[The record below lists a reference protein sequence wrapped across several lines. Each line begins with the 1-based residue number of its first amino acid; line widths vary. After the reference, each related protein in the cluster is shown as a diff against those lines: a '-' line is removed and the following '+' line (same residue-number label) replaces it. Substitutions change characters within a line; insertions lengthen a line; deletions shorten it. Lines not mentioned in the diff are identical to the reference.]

1 MQYTALRNYDIMQAY
16 KKYCLKERRKF
27 MKIVALNGLLGYGYS
42 EEALEIA
49 FSEKVDYLGVDAGS
63 TDPGPYYLGSGR
75 SFTDRGAVKR
85 DLMLALPKALGQ
97 KAPFIIGTAGGA
109 GSFRHVEWLR
119 EIILEI
125 AGEMG
130 LSFKLG
136 TIYSDVDRE
145 YVLEKYEAGKIK
157 NMSEEF
163 PLDKEAILD
172 STAIVSQIG
181 IAPIIKLLS
190 EGADVILSGRACDT
204 AIYAAPCVFRGYDPG
219 LAFHMAKIMEC
230 GAMCSEPVAAADV
243 MQGYIEKD
251 YFELRPAN
259 PKRKCTVSRVA
270 AHTLYEQSNPYLIY
284 EPDGVCDLTNS
295 TFIQQDERTVRV
307 YGSVFKEAEVKTLK
321 LEGVKLSG
329 YRTICP
335 ATIYDELTVENFPKI
350 AEIVLDFVNNN
361 LQNTISPKDYSVNFK
376 NSGGDGSSLGVIIDV
391 VGKTQEIA
399 DTVCALVR
407 SRMLHCDYPGRK
419 TTAGNLA
426 FPFSPSDIHVGAV
439 YEFSV
444 FHLAEV
450 GSLLETSKTKIE
462 QIG

>member
-1 MQYTALRNYDIMQAY
+1 
-16 KKYCLKERRKF
+16 

-63 TDPGPYYLGSGR
+63 TDPGPYYLGSGK

-85 DLMLALPKALGQ
+85 DIALALPKALEH

-109 GSFRHVEWLR
+109 GSSVHVKWLK
-119 EIILEI
+119 EILLEV
-125 AGEMG
+125 AKEQN

-136 TIYSDVDRE
+136 TVLSDVDTG
-145 YVLEKYEAGKIK
+145 YVLEKFDDGKLSD
-157 NMSEEF
+157 MSSEF
-163 PLDKEAILD
+163 PAERKSIEE
-172 STAIVSQIG
+172 SVRIVSQIG
-181 IAPIIKLLS
+181 IAPIIELLKKNV
-190 EGADVILSGRACDT
+190 DVIICGRACDT
-204 AIYAAPCVFRGYDPG
+204 AIYAAPCIYSGYNPG

-243 MQGYIEKD
+243 MQAYIYDD

-259 PKRKCTVSRVA
+259 PIRRCTVDRVA

-295 TFIQQDERTVRV
+295 EFKQVDERTVRV
-307 YGSVFKEAEVKTLK
+307 SGSVFHDAEEKTLK
-321 LEGVKLSG
+321 LEGVKCSG

-335 ATIYDELTVENFPKI
+335 ATVYDSETIKNIDKITKTVT
-350 AEIVLDFVNNN
+350 DFVKE
-361 LQNTISPKDYSVNFK
+361 NTKKTLPANSYEIHFK
-376 NSGGDGSSLGVIIDV
+376 LNGGEESSLGIIIDI

-407 SRMLHCDYPGRK
+407 SRMLHCDYEGRK
-419 TTAGNLA
+419 STAGNLA
-426 FPFSPSDIHVGAV
+426 FPFSPSDIHVGPV

-444 FHLAEV
+444 FHLAKVDSLIETAKITVEEV
-450 GSLLETSKTKIE
+450 
-462 QIG
+462 

>member
-1 MQYTALRNYDIMQAY
+1 
-16 KKYCLKERRKF
+16 

-42 EEALEIA
+42 EEALNIA

-63 TDPGPYYLGSGR
+63 TDPGPYYLGSGK

-85 DLMLALPKALGQ
+85 DLELALPKALEQ

-109 GSFRHVEWLR
+109 GSERHVKWLC
-119 EIILEI
+119 EIIFEI
-125 AGEMG
+125 AKEKN

-136 TIYSDVDRE
+136 TVLSDVSKD
-145 YVLEKYEAGKIK
+145 YVLEKFDSEKIL
-157 NMSEEF
+157 NMSDEM
-163 PLDKEAILD
+163 PLSKEAIEQ
-172 STAIVSQIG
+172 STTIVSQIG
-181 IAPIIKLLS
+181 IAPIIELLKS
-190 EGADVILSGRACDT
+190 GADVIVCGRACDT
-204 AIYAAPCVFRGYDPG
+204 AIYAAPCIYEGYDEG

-243 MQGYIEKD
+243 MQGYMHKD

-259 PKRKCTVSRVA
+259 PIRRCTVDRVA

-295 TFIQQDERTVRV
+295 KFEQVDERTVRV
-307 YGSVFKEAEVKTLK
+307 SGSVFKEAEQKTLK
-321 LEGVKLSG
+321 LEGVRCSG

-335 ATIYDELTVENFPKI
+335 ATIYDSKTVEHI
-350 AEIVLDFVNNN
+350 DEIIGIVTDFVNETTKKT
-361 LQNTISPKDYSVNFK
+361 LPRDSYAIHFK
-376 NSGGDGSSLGVIIDV
+376 KNGGAESSLGIIMDV
-391 VGKTQEIA
+391 VGETQEIA

-407 SRMLHCDYPGRK
+407 SRMLHCDYKGRK
-419 TTAGNLA
+419 SSAGNLA

-444 FHLAEV
+444 FHLAKV
-450 GSLLETSKTKIE
+450 DSLLETAKIE
-462 QIG
+462 LEEVGR

>member
-1 MQYTALRNYDIMQAY
+1 
-16 KKYCLKERRKF
+16 

-63 TDPGPYYLGSGR
+63 TDPGPYYLGSGK

-85 DLMLALPKALGQ
+85 DLELALPKALDQ

-109 GSFRHVEWLR
+109 GSARHVLWLK
-119 EIILEI
+119 EILLEI
-125 AGEMG
+125 ADEKK
-130 LSFKLG
+130 LQFKLG
-136 TIYSDVDRE
+136 TVYSDVSKD
-145 YVLEKYEAGKIK
+145 YVLEKLSAGKIV
-157 NMSEEF
+157 NMSDEMPLQQKDVEES
-163 PLDKEAILD
+163 
-172 STAIVSQIG
+172 STIVSQIG
-181 IAPIIKLLS
+181 IAPIVALL
-190 EGADVILSGRACDT
+190 EKQADVIICGRACDT
-204 AIYAAPCVFRGYDPG
+204 AIYAAPCIHEGYDPG

-243 MQGYIEKD
+243 MQAYMYED

-259 PKRKCTVSRVA
+259 PIRKCTVDRVA
-270 AHTLYEQSNPYLIY
+270 AHTLYEQTNPYLIF

-295 TFIQQDERTVRV
+295 KFCQVDERTVRV
-307 YGSVFKEAEVKTLK
+307 TGSVFREATRKTLK
-321 LEGVKLSG
+321 LEGVKCAG

-335 ATIYDELTVENFPKI
+335 ATIYDPETIRQFDNMAKTVM
-350 AEIVLDFVNNN
+350 DFVKE
-361 LQNTISPKDYSVNFK
+361 NTKKTRPADSYTVSFK
-376 NSGGDGSSLGVIIDV
+376 TNGGPESSFGIIMDI

-419 TTAGNLA
+419 SSAGNLA

-450 GSLLETSKTKIE
+450 DSLLETAKIE
-462 QIG
+462 MEEIGA

>member
-1 MQYTALRNYDIMQAY
+1 
-16 KKYCLKERRKF
+16 

-42 EEALEIA
+42 EEALDIA

-63 TDPGPYYLGSGR
+63 TDPGPYYLGSGK

-85 DLMLALPKALGQ
+85 DLELALPKALEQ

-109 GSFRHVEWLR
+109 GSERHVKWLK
-119 EIILEI
+119 EIIFEI
-125 AGEMG
+125 AKEKN

-136 TIYSDVDRE
+136 TVLSDVSKE
-145 YVLEKYEAGKIK
+145 YVLDKLENEKII
-157 NMSEEF
+157 NMSDEM
-163 PLDKEAILD
+163 PLCKDAIEQ
-172 STAIVSQIG
+172 STSIVSQIG
-181 IAPIIKLLS
+181 IAPIIELLKS
-190 EGADVILSGRACDT
+190 GAEVIVCGRACDT
-204 AIYAAPCVFRGYDPG
+204 AIYAAPCIYEGYDEG

-243 MQGYIEKD
+243 MQGYMNRD

-259 PKRKCTVSRVA
+259 PIRKCTVDRVA

-295 TFIQQDERTVRV
+295 KFEQVDERTVRV
-307 YGSVFKEAEVKTLK
+307 SGSVFKEAEEKTLK
-321 LEGVKLSG
+321 LEGVKCSG

-335 ATIYDELTVENFPKI
+335 ATIYDSKTVEHIDEIIKI
-350 AEIVLDFVNNN
+350 VTDFIRETTK
-361 LQNTISPKDYSVNFK
+361 NTLPKDSYSIHFK
-376 NSGGDGSSLGVIIDV
+376 KNGGAESSLGIIIDI

-399 DTVCALVR
+399 DTVCALAR
-407 SRMLHCDYPGRK
+407 SRMLHCDYVGRK
-419 TTAGNLA
+419 SSAGNLA

-444 FHLAEV
+444 FHLAKV
-450 GSLLETSKTKIE
+450 DSLLETAKISLE
-462 QIG
+462 EVAR